1 MTPLLIAVGK
11 YTRDLLSH
19 PEGLIKFGRENFDVV
34 QFDED
39 FILIDTLDTITPV
52 SFSEKFD
59 ATNENMKYQSYT
71 KRSITMDFYGLNAQ
85 SLATRFRML
94 NRSQLSRD
102 LQKQYGVSIFG
113 ATRLVD
119 VKQLTGKQYTNRV
132 QVEFLVHYNEVVNVD
147 TLRIDTEQLE
157 FSIN

>member
-11 YTRDLLSH
+11 YTRDLLPH
-19 PEGLIKFGRENFDVV
+19 PESLIKFGRENFDVV

-52 SFSEKFD
+52 AFSESFD
-59 ATNENMKYQSYT
+59 ETAERMTYQSYT

-85 SLATRFRML
+85 SLATKFRML

-157 FSIN
+157 FLIN